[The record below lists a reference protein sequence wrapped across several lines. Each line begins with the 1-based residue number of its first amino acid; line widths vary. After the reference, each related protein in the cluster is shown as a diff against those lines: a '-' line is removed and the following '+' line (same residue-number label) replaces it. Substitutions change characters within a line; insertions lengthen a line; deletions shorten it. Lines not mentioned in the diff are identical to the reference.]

1 MKVTNMNTFQNKY
14 EIVDSKDGEESGIR
28 LTNPDFG
35 GLVIRFGK
43 IGIHEEKE
51 EAVLAFDYDILS
63 GEVPT
68 DPFKLQKLENEL
80 GDILVDL
87 LENHFD
93 EGEVVGGDD

>member
-1 MKVTNMNTFQNKY
+1 MTQKNYQ
-14 EIVDSKDGEESGIR
+14 IVDSKDGEESGIR
-28 LTNPDFG
+28 LTDPSYN

-43 IGIHEEKE
+43 IGIQEKTD

-68 DPFKLQKLENEL
+68 DPFQLQKLENEL

-87 LENHFD
+87 LENHFN